1 MALSLLA
8 DRVVTRVLRAAA
20 GAAGAMPSD
29 RTRPGRLA
37 WTARESPGGTGVRVL
52 MCACRHVRVHRC
64 VRTCA
69 HVWACTCACVPAA
82 LHPGDA
88 TEQPASAVR
97 RGFTHRSRASASAE
111 GRDTRP
117 GPAAPGGLVRD
128 RPACHHSESRLPSL
142 SCFPLLKICFLSLG
156 IPRGW
161 YFTVTNFRKPASL

>member
-1 MALSLLA
+1 MPCPA
-8 DRVVTRVLRAAA
+8 TGRVLD
-20 GAAGAMPSD
+20 G
-29 RTRPGRLA
+29 RPGLRGSHQA
-37 WTARESPGGTGVRVL
+37 GRACVCMCVRVCMRVL

-128 RPACHHSESRLPSL
+128 RPACHRSESRLPSL